1 MAYGN
6 LAWSLSALLGLLLT
20 PSLGLEPPRIS
31 FPLES
36 PERPLPLF
44 SQPDIK
50 NTTTLLLS
58 DDGSTLFVGAQDA
71 VLSLDVSQPDVIT
84 MKTKMEWKPPPDVL
98 HECTTKGKKETT
110 DCPNFVRVLQPI
122 NATHLYACG
131 TFAYNPHDTYMDTDT
146 LTMAKVPR
154 KYNNGRG
161 CCPFNPY
168 QRNTAISVDGE
179 LFTATTND
187 FRGKTPMVSRHLSK
201 DGRPDV
207 SQDTSVTLNEPTFV
221 SSASD
226 TSEGKVY
233 FFFSEV
239 GNEYSFLDEFKVA
252 RVAQVCK
259 DDSGGERILQNRW
272 TSFAKAE
279 LLCRPPKELPFNII
293 QDVFTLTPSE
303 GYSTQD
309 IIFYGIFTSQW
320 SVASGQSA
328 VCAFR
333 LGDIK
338 YVFAGNYKIFQNHQW
353 SPRMDKSSNLGKCG
367 LANASDTTLM
377 AVKESFLASGSV
389 RPIGSAPVLNS
400 PDQRYSRIAALRT
413 KAANGQDYTILF
425 LLSESGFLHKVV
437 LLNKDTHIIEEIQ
450 VFRQP
455 QLVKN
460 ILLSTSKGVLYVG
473 TSEGVTQVPVSQC
486 SSYKSC
492 AQCVLARDP
501 LCGWDPASGH
511 CASVSAIPANA
522 RQDVEH
528 GNVMKECQGSL
539 TAKPLLVEVYAQLNE
554 VVRLKCSRSSNLAT
568 LSWKSAKASALP
580 HHLFFHSGDENL
592 VFMATPDTF
601 GIYHCISV
609 ERGYEETAA
618 IYTVRQS
625 VSPQAIDTPA
635 IQIRITTTETKDQM
649 TTMMETPSDTEKLGL
664 INFGEDPVITTD
676 VTTTNKTPDTQSTTE
691 NLEDKTPD
699 TNSST
704 EKPEDMTPDPQS
716 SSEKPEDIVNHN
728 EPLIAKNYHS
738 ELVAVSFLLAVCV
751 CVLVLVLGGLYGGH
765 LQGRYKLGPSETAE
779 GGYKEENDPLEVS
792 PPSIKMAE

>member
-1 MAYGN
+1 MAHGS
-6 LAWSLSALLGLLLT
+6 LACRLSALLGLLLT

-36 PERPLPLF
+36 PERPLPFF
-44 SQPDIK
+44 SNPDIR

-58 DDGSTLFVGAQDA
+58 DDGSTLFVGARDA

-84 MKTKMEWKPPPDVL
+84 MKTKMEWKPSPLDL
-98 HECTTKGKKETT
+98 HTCTSKGKKNTT

-131 TFAYNPHDTYMDTDT
+131 TFAYNPHDTYIDKDT
-146 LTMAKVPR
+146 LTMAKVPS
-154 KYNNGRG
+154 KYNEARGR
-161 CCPFNPY
+161 CPFNPY
-168 QRNTAISVDGE
+168 QRNTAISV
-179 LFTATTND
+179 
-187 FRGKTPMVSRHLSK
+187 
-201 DGRPDV
+201 
-207 SQDTSVTLNEPTFV
+207 EPTFV

-239 GNEYSFLDEFKVA
+239 GNEYSFLDEIKVS

-259 DDSGGERILQNRW
+259 
-272 TSFAKAE
+272 AE
-279 LLCRPPKELPFNII
+279 LLCQPPKELPFNIM
-293 QDVFTLTPSE
+293 QDVFTLAPSE
-303 GYSTQD
+303 GYPTQD

-338 YVFAGNYKIFQNHQW
+338 
-353 SPRMDKSSNLGKCG
+353 DCG
-367 LANASDTTLM
+367 LDNAPDTTLM

-389 RPIGSAPVLNS
+389 RPMGRVPVLIS
-400 PDQRYSRIAALRT
+400 PDQRYSRVSALRT
-413 KAANGQDYTILF
+413 QAANGQDYTILF
-425 LLSESGFLHKVV
+425 LLTESGILHKAV

-486 SSYKSC
+486 PSYKSC

-528 GNVMKECQGSL
+528 GNVTKECQGSL
-539 TAKPLLVEVYAQLNE
+539 TAKPLPVEVYARLDE
-554 VVRLKCSRSSNLAT
+554 VVRLKCSTSSNLAT
-568 LSWKSAKASALP
+568 LSWKSTKASALP
-580 HHLFFHSGDENL
+580 HHLFFHYRDESL
-592 VFMATPDTF
+592 VFLATPDTF

-625 VSPQAIDTPA
+625 VSPRAIDTPA
-635 IQIRITTTETKDQM
+635 VKIRITTNIQRTTETKDQM
-649 TTMMETPSDTEKLGL
+649 TTMMETPSDTEEKLDL
-664 INFGEDPVITTD
+664 ITFWEDPVITTD
-676 VTTTNKTPDTQSTTE
+676 VTTTNKTPDIQSRTE
-691 NLEDKTPD
+691 NLEDKTPN
-699 TNSST
+699 TKSST

-716 SSEKPEDIVNHN
+716 SSEKPEDIVNLN
-728 EPLIAKNYHS
+728 EPSTAKSYHS

-751 CVLVLVLGGLYGGH
+751 CVLVLGGLYGWRQ
-765 LQGRYKLGPSETAE
+765 QGRYKSGPWDTAE
-779 GGYKEENDPLEVS
+779 GGYKEEEDPLECDPPVGSNKVS
-792 PPSIKMAE
+792 PPSIKEAE

>member
-1 MAYGN
+1 MAYGR
-6 LAWSLSALLGLLLT
+6 LAWRLSALLGLLLT

-36 PERPLPLF
+36 SARPLPLF

-84 MKTKMEWKPPPDVL
+84 MKTKMEWKPPPDIL
-98 HECTTKGKKETT
+98 HKCTTKGKKKTT

-154 KYNNGRG
+154 KYNNGKG
-161 CCPFNPY
+161 CCPFSPY

-187 FRGKTPMVSRHLSK
+187 FMGNTPMVSRHLSK

-239 GNEYSFLDEFKVA
+239 GNEYTFLDEFKVA

-259 DDSGGERILQNRW
+259 DDIGGERILQKRW

-293 QDVFTLTPSE
+293 QDVFTLAPSE

-338 YVFAGNYKIFQNHQW
+338 DVFAGNYKIFQNHQW
-353 SPRMDKSSNLGKCG
+353 SPRVDKSSNLGKCG
-367 LANASDTTLM
+367 LDNASDTTLM

-425 LLSESGFLHKVV
+425 LLSESGFLHKAV

-460 ILLSTSKGVLYVG
+460 ILLTTSKGVLYVG
-473 TSEGVTQVPVSQC
+473 TSEGVTQVPVAQC

-539 TAKPLLVEVYAQLNE
+539 TAKPLPVEVYAQLNE
-554 VVRLKCSRSSNLAT
+554 VVRLKCSTSSNLAT

-580 HHLFFHSGDENL
+580 HHLFFHSRDKNL
-592 VFMATPDTF
+592 VFIATPDTF

-625 VSPQAIDTPA
+625 VSPRAIDSPA

-649 TTMMETPSDTEKLGL
+649 TTMTEIPSDTEKLDL

-676 VTTTNKTPDTQSTTE
+676 VTTTNKTPDTQSTAE

-716 SSEKPEDIVNHN
+716 SSEKPEDIVNHK
-728 EPLIAKNYHS
+728 EPLTAKNYHS

-751 CVLVLVLGGLYGGH
+751 CVLVLGGLYGWH
-765 LQGRYKLGPSETAE
+765 LQGRYKLGPSDTAD

-792 PPSIKMAE
+792 SPSIKKAE

>member
-1 MAYGN
+1 
-6 LAWSLSALLGLLLT
+6 ST
-20 PSLGLEPPRIS
+20 
-31 FPLES
+31 
-36 PERPLPLF
+36 ERPLPFF
-44 SQPDIK
+44 SNPDIR

-58 DDGSTLFVGAQDA
+58 DDGSTLFVGARDA

-84 MKTKMEWKPPPDVL
+84 MKTKMEWKPSPLDL
-98 HECTTKGKKETT
+98 NMCTSKGKKNTT

-131 TFAYNPHDTYMDTDT
+131 TFAYNPHDTYIDKDT
-146 LTMAKVPR
+146 LTMAKVPS
-154 KYNNGRG
+154 KYNEARGR
-161 CCPFNPY
+161 CPFNPY

-187 FRGKTPMVSRHLSK
+187 FMGKTPMVSRHLSK

-207 SQDTSVTLNEPTFV
+207 SQDTSVNLDEPTFI

-239 GNEYSFLDEFKVA
+239 GNEYSFLDEFKVS

-259 DDSGGERILQNRW
+259 DDIGGERILQKRW

-279 LLCRPPKELPFNII
+279 LLCQPPKELPFNIM
-293 QDVFTLTPSE
+293 QDVFTLAPSE
-303 GYSTQD
+303 GYPTQD

-338 YVFAGNYKIFQNHQW
+338 DVFAGNYKIFKNRQW
-353 SPRMDKSSNLGKCG
+353 SSHIDKSSNLGKCG
-367 LANASDTTLM
+367 LDNAPDSTLM
-377 AVKESFLASGSV
+377 AVKESFLASGNV
-389 RPIGSAPVLNS
+389 RPMGRIPVLIS
-400 PDQRYSRIAALRT
+400 PDQRYSRVSALRT
-413 KAANGQDYTILF
+413 QAANGQDYTILF
-425 LLSESGFLHKVV
+425 LLTESGILHKAV

-486 SSYKSC
+486 PSYKSC

-528 GNVMKECQGSL
+528 GNVTKECQGSL
-539 TAKPLLVEVYAQLNE
+539 TAKPLPVEVYAQLNE
-554 VVRLKCSRSSNLAT
+554 VVRLKCSTSSNLAT
-568 LSWKSAKASALP
+568 LSWKSTKASALP
-580 HHLFFHSGDENL
+580 HLFFHYRDESL
-592 VFMATPDTF
+592 VFLATPDTF

-625 VSPQAIDTPA
+625 VSPRAIDTPA
-635 IQIRITTTETKDQM
+635 VKIRITTNIQRTTETKDQM
-649 TTMMETPSDTEKLGL
+649 TTMMETPSDTEEKLDL
-664 INFGEDPVITTD
+664 ITFWEDPVITTD
-676 VTTTNKTPDTQSTTE
+676 VTTTNKTPDIQSRTE
-691 NLEDKTPD
+691 NLEDKTPN
-699 TNSST
+699 TKSST

-716 SSEKPEDIVNHN
+716 SSEKPEDIVNLN
-728 EPLIAKNYHS
+728 EPSTAKSYHS

-751 CVLVLVLGGLYGGH
+751 CVLVLGGLYGWRQ
-765 LQGRYKLGPSETAE
+765 QGRYKLGPWDTAE
-779 GGYKEENDPLEVS
+779 GGYKEEEDPLECDPPLGSNKVS
-792 PPSIKMAE
+792 PPSIKEAE

>member
-1 MAYGN
+1 MRDRGIPAGPVERSTPIMAYGS

-58 DDGSTLFVGAQDA
+58 DDDSTLFVGAQDT
-71 VLSLDVSQPDVIT
+71 VLSLDVSQPGVIT

-146 LTMAKVPR
+146 LTMAEVSR
-154 KYNNGRG
+154 KYNNGKV

-187 FRGKTPMVSRHLSK
+187 FLGKTPMVSRHLSK

-259 DDSGGERILQNRW
+259 
-272 TSFAKAE
+272 
-279 LLCRPPKELPFNII
+279 
-293 QDVFTLTPSE
+293 
-303 GYSTQD
+303 
-309 IIFYGIFTSQW
+309 
-320 SVASGQSA
+320 
-328 VCAFR
+328 
-333 LGDIK
+333 
-338 YVFAGNYKIFQNHQW
+338 
-353 SPRMDKSSNLGKCG
+353 CG

-389 RPIGSAPVLNS
+389 RPIGNAPVLNS

-425 LLSESGFLHKVV
+425 LLSESGFLHKAV

-601 GIYHCISV
+601 RIYHCISV

-635 IQIRITTTETKDQM
+635 VQIRITTTETKDQM
-649 TTMMETPSDTEKLGL
+649 TTMIPSDTDKLDL

-704 EKPEDMTPDPQS
+704 EKPEDMTPDPLS

-728 EPLIAKNYHS
+728 EPLTAKNYHS

-751 CVLVLVLGGLYGGH
+751 CVLVLGGLYGWH
-765 LQGRYKLGPSETAE
+765 LQGRYKLGPSDTAE

-792 PPSIKMAE
+792 PPSIKKAE

>member
-1 MAYGN
+1 MLPHPPPQSPSVGRSTPIMAHGS
-6 LAWSLSALLGLLLT
+6 LAWCLSALLGILLT

-44 SQPDIK
+44 SRPDIK
-50 NTTTLLLS
+50 NTTTMLLS
-58 DDGSTLFVGAQDA
+58 DDDSTLFVGAQDA

-84 MKTKMEWKPPPDVL
+84 MKTKMEWKPTPDDL
-98 HECTTKGKKETT
+98 YMCTTKGKKETT

-154 KYNNGRG
+154 KYNDARGR
-161 CCPFNPY
+161 CPFNPY
-168 QRNTAISVDGE
+168 QRNTAISV
-179 LFTATTND
+179 
-187 FRGKTPMVSRHLSK
+187 
-201 DGRPDV
+201 
-207 SQDTSVTLNEPTFV
+207 EPTFV

-226 TSEGKVY
+226 TSERKVY

-259 DDSGGERILQNRW
+259 DDIGGERILQKRW

-279 LLCRPPKELPFNII
+279 LLCQPPKELPFNII
-293 QDVFTLTPSE
+293 QDMFILAPSE
-303 GYSTQD
+303 GYPTQET
-309 IIFYGIFTSQW
+309 IFYGIFTSQW

-338 YVFAGNYKIFQNHQW
+338 DVFAGNYKIFQNHQW
-353 SPRMDKSSNLGKCG
+353 SPRKSSNLGKCG
-367 LANASDTTLM
+367 LDNAPDTTLM

-389 RPIGSAPVLNS
+389 RPMGSVPVLNS

-425 LLSESGFLHKVV
+425 LLSESGFLHKAV

-486 SSYKSC
+486 PSYKSC

-522 RQDVEH
+522 RQDVDH

-539 TAKPLLVEVYAQLNE
+539 TAKPLPVEVYVQLNE
-554 VVRLKCSRSSNLAT
+554 VVRLNCSTSSNLAT
-568 LSWKSAKASALP
+568 LSWKSAKGSTLP
-580 HHLFFHSGDENL
+580 HNLFFHPRDESL

-601 GIYHCISV
+601 GIYYCISV

-625 VSPQAIDTPA
+625 VSPRAIDTPA
-635 IQIRITTTETKDQM
+635 VQIRITTNIQRTTETKDQM
-649 TTMMETPSDTEKLGL
+649 TTMMEIPSDIEEKLDL
-664 INFGEDPVITTD
+664 INFGEDPVINTD
-676 VTTTNKTPDTQSTTE
+676 VATNNKTPDTQSTTE

-728 EPLIAKNYHS
+728 EPLTAKSYQS

-751 CVLVLVLGGLYGGH
+751 CVLVLGGLYGWR
-765 LQGRYKLGPSETAE
+765 LLGRYKLGPWDTAE
-779 GGYKEENDPLEVS
+779 GGYKEEKDPLECEPPLGSNKVS
-792 PPSIKMAE
+792 PPSIKEAE

>member
-1 MAYGN
+1 MAV
-6 LAWSLSALLGLLLT
+6 WSTIEIASSVDLFGRYANWSGSRFSGIMVLISTGL
-20 PSLGLEPPRIS
+20 
-31 FPLES
+31 

-58 DDGSTLFVGAQDA
+58 DDDSTLFVGAQDA
-71 VLSLDVSQPDVIT
+71 VLSLDVSQPGVIT

-131 TFAYNPHDTYMDTDT
+131 TFAYNPHDTYMVR
-146 LTMAKVPR
+146 LFPR
-154 KYNNGRG
+154 KYNNGKG

-187 FRGKTPMVSRHLSK
+187 FRGNTPMVSRQLSK

-293 QDVFTLTPSE
+293 QDVFTLAPSE

-309 IIFYGIFTSQW
+309 ILFYGVFTSQW

-338 YVFAGNYKIFQNHQW
+338 DVFAGNYKIFQNHQW

-389 RPIGSAPVLNS
+389 HPIGSAPVLNS

-425 LLSESGFLHKVV
+425 LLSESGFLHKAV
-437 LLNKDTHIIEEIQ
+437 LLNKGTHIIEEIQ

-618 IYTVRQS
+618 IYTVKQS

-635 IQIRITTTETKDQM
+635 VQIRITTTETKDQM
-649 TTMMETPSDTEKLGL
+649 TTMMEIPK
-664 INFGEDPVITTD
+664 
-676 VTTTNKTPDTQSTTE
+676 
-691 NLEDKTPD
+691 
-699 TNSST
+699 
-704 EKPEDMTPDPQS
+704 DMTPEPLS

-728 EPLIAKNYHS
+728 EPLTAKNYHS

-751 CVLVLVLGGLYGGH
+751 CVLMSTYSRSEPSRVVMLVRRAGAGSERLKSMHLVIPWLSPNNSGH
-765 LQGRYKLGPSETAE
+765 A
-779 GGYKEENDPLEVS
+779 
-792 PPSIKMAE
+792 

>member
-1 MAYGN
+1 RQVAFVFLGTGTMVVCFKHAGITDSIRDM
-6 LAWSLSALLGLLLT
+6 LKMSVRPPASWSAHARST
-20 PSLGLEPPRIS
+20 RP
-31 FPLES
+31 ES

-44 SQPDIK
+44 RRPDSK

-58 DDGSTLFVGAQDA
+58 DDGFTLFVGAQDA

-84 MKTKMEWKPPPDVL
+84 MKTKMDWKPPPDVL
-98 HECTTKGKKETT
+98 HKCTTKGKKETT

-131 TFAYNPHDTYMDTDT
+131 TFAYNPHDTYMYND
-146 LTMAKVPR
+146 AK
-154 KYNNGRG
+154 G

-168 QRNTAISVDGE
+168 HRNTAISVDGE

-187 FRGKTPMVSRHLSK
+187 FLGKTPMVSRHLSK

-233 FFFSEV
+233 FFFSEF

-259 DDSGGERILQNRW
+259 DDIGGERILQKRW

-338 YVFAGNYKIFQNHQW
+338 DVFAGNYKIFQNHQW

-367 LANASDTTLM
+367 LDNASDTTLM

-389 RPIGSAPVLNS
+389 RPIGNAPVLNS

-425 LLSESGFLHKVV
+425 LLSESGFLHKAV

-450 VFRQP
+450 VFRQT

-539 TAKPLLVEVYAQLNE
+539 TAKPLPVEVYAQLNE

-568 LSWKSAKASALP
+568 LSWKSAKASVLP
-580 HHLFFHSGDENL
+580 HHLFFHSRDENL

-625 VSPQAIDTPA
+625 VSPRVIDTPA
-635 IQIRITTTETKDQM
+635 VQIRITTTETKDQM
-649 TTMMETPSDTEKLGL
+649 TTMMEIPK
-664 INFGEDPVITTD
+664 
-676 VTTTNKTPDTQSTTE
+676 
-691 NLEDKTPD
+691 
-699 TNSST
+699 
-704 EKPEDMTPDPQS
+704 DMTPDPQS
-716 SSEKPEDIVNHN
+716 SSEKPEDIVNHK
-728 EPLIAKNYHS
+728 EPLTAKNYHS

-751 CVLVLVLGGLYGGH
+751 CVLVLGGLYGWH
-765 LQGRYKLGPSETAE
+765 LQGRYKLGPSDTAE

-792 PPSIKMAE
+792 PPSIKAE